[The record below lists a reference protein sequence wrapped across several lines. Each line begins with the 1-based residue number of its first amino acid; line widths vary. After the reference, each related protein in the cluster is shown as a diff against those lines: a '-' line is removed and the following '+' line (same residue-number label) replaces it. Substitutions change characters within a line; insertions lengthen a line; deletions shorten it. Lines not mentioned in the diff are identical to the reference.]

1 MNKPAYAAIQT
12 YSPAK
17 PVLVFVSSRR
27 QTRLTALDLIGFAA
41 ADERPQQFVHMPEEE
56 LENRVALWQKTKLG
70 SYSGWEGY
78 QRCWTTDGLHPEG
91 PAPPAKLSPLGEKL
105 LGTRPWK

>member
-1 MNKPAYAAIQT
+1 MQRVDTP
-12 YSPAK
+12 
-17 PVLVFVSSRR
+17 VSSRR
-27 QTRLTALDLIGFAA
+27 RGVAVFACPLESGRSKTASPLLATAA
-41 ADERPQQFVHMPEEE
+41 GQSPEEE